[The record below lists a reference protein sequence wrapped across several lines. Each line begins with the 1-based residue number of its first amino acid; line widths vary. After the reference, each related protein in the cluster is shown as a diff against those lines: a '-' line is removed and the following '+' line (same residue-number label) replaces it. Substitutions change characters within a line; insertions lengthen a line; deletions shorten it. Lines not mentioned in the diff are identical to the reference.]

1 MGINPMSEVFIS
13 RKIFP
18 EALELL
24 RREGIGYKINELDRK
39 LSEEELIE
47 RLQGTVGLICMLS
60 DNINKYIIRSTLSLK
75 VISNVAAGFNNVDVA
90 AATARG
96 IMVTNT
102 PGVLSETTADLAFAL
117 MIGVARR
124 VAEGDRVVR
133 AGKMTE
139 LEFMRQDM
147 GTDIH
152 GKTLGIVGIGRIGL
166 AMARRAHLGFNMKI
180 LYHNRR
186 PDVKAEQEVNA
197 HLVSFSELLENSDF
211 ISVHVPLTAETR
223 HMFGPEEF
231 KKMRKNAYI
240 INTSRGP
247 VLDEAALAEALSS
260 GTIKGA
266 ALDVYEDEP
275 RINPQLL
282 KIKENVLF
290 TPHVGSATIATR
302 TRMALMAAEN
312 MAAALKG
319 KVPPN
324 LVNEVASPWSN

>member
-1 MGINPMSEVFIS
+1 
-13 RKIFP
+13 
-18 EALELL
+18 
-24 RREGIGYKINELDRK
+24 
-39 LSEEELIE
+39 
-47 RLQGTVGLICMLS
+47 
-60 DNINKYIIRSTLSLK
+60 
-75 VISNVAAGFNNVDVA
+75 
-90 AATARG
+90 
-96 IMVTNT
+96 
-102 PGVLSETTADLAFAL
+102 
-117 MIGVARR
+117 
-124 VAEGDRVVR
+124 
-133 AGKMTE
+133 
-139 LEFMRQDM
+139 MRQDM
-147 GTDIH
+147 GVDIH
-152 GKTLGIVGIGRIGL
+152 GKTLGIVGMGSIGL

-180 LYHNRR
+180 IYYNRR
-186 PDVKAEQEVNA
+186 PDRNAEGEVDA
-197 HLVSFSELLENSDF
+197 RLVSFEELLENSDF
-211 ISVHVPLTAETR
+211 ISVHVPLTTETR

-231 KKMRKNAYI
+231 KKMRENAYI

-282 KIKENVLF
+282 KINENLLF

>member
-18 EALELL
+18 EALDLL
-24 RREGIGYKINELDRK
+24 TREGISYTVNEIDRK
-39 LSEEELIE
+39 LSREELIHQ
-47 RLQGTVGLICMLS
+47 LLGHQGLICTLA
-60 DNINKYIIRSTLSLK
+60 DNIDGEIINSTRSLK
-75 VISNVAAGFNNVDVA
+75 VISNLGAGFNNVDIA
-90 AATARG
+90 AATARQ
-96 IMVTNT
+96 IIVTNT
-102 PGVLSETTADLAFAL
+102 PGVLSDTTADLAFAL

-124 VAEGDRVVR
+124 VAEGDRIVR

-147 GTDIH
+147 GADID
-152 GKTLGIVGIGRIGL
+152 GKTLGIVGMGGIGL
-166 AMARRAHLGFNMKI
+166 AMARRAHLGFNMNI

-186 PDVKAEQEVNA
+186 PDRKAEAEVNA
-197 HLVSFSELLENSDF
+197 RMVSFDELLENSDF

-231 KKMRKNAYI
+231 KKMKKSAYI
-240 INTSRGP
+240 VNTSRGP
-247 VLDEAALAEALSS
+247 VIDEAALADALSK
-260 GTIKGA
+260 GLIKGA

-275 RINPQLL
+275 RVNPKLL
-282 KIKENVLF
+282 EITENVLF

-302 TRMALMAAEN
+302 TKMALMAAGN

-324 LVNEVASPWSN
+324 LVNGVTVLRNG

>member
-18 EALELL
+18 EALDLL
-24 RREGIGYKINELDRK
+24 TREGISYTINEMDRK
-39 LSEEELIE
+39 LSREELIDQ
-47 RLQGTVGLICMLS
+47 LQGHQGLICTLA
-60 DNINKYIIRSTLSLK
+60 DNIDGEIINSTRSLK
-75 VISNVAAGFNNVDVA
+75 VISNLGAGFNNVDIA
-90 AATARG
+90 AATARQ

-102 PGVLSETTADLAFAL
+102 PGVLSDTTADLAFAL
-117 MIGVARR
+117 MTGVARR
-124 VAEGDRVVR
+124 VAEGDRIVR
-133 AGKMTE
+133 AGKMRE

-152 GKTLGIVGIGRIGL
+152 GKTLGIVGMGGIGL
-166 AMARRAHLGFNMKI
+166 AMARRAHLGFNMNI

-186 PDVKAEQEVNA
+186 PDRKAEGEVNA
-197 HLVSFSELLENSDF
+197 RLVSFDELMENSDF

-231 KKMRKNAYI
+231 KKMKKGAYI

-247 VLDEAALAEALSS
+247 VIDEAALADALSK
-260 GTIKGA
+260 GLIKGA

-275 RINPQLL
+275 RVNPKLL
-282 KIKENVLF
+282 EITENVLF

-302 TRMALMAAEN
+302 TKMALMAAGN

-324 LVNEVASPWSN
+324 LVNGVTVP